1 MVIYQAHLSALEL
14 CVLGFIN
21 STALCAFHCALRA
34 AVNGGAEQIP
44 AHYEVDS
51 NMIGEILEECRT
63 KSSRNT
69 GIAGFMTQFKDLEV
83 RIRGE
88 EKQTSPQ
95 AKRHELSLQ
104 VTFKTIFTFLTI
116 FTS

>member
-1 MVIYQAHLSALEL
+1 MMIYQAHLSALEL

-51 NMIGEILEECRT
+51 NMIGEILEERC
-63 KSSRNT
+63 
-69 GIAGFMTQFKDLEV
+69 LC
-83 RIRGE
+83 
-88 EKQTSPQ
+88 
-95 AKRHELSLQ
+95 LSLGPFYGNDWRI
-104 VTFKTIFTFLTI
+104 T
-116 FTS
+116 